1 MTTSEQIRVQGK
13 ALAELGGD
21 IIENGLKYA
30 EPWREI
36 INTNERFHRETGV
49 GELLAIAESSELL
62 AITK

>member
-21 IIENGLKYA
+21 IVENGLKYA

-49 GELLAIAESSELL
+49 RELL